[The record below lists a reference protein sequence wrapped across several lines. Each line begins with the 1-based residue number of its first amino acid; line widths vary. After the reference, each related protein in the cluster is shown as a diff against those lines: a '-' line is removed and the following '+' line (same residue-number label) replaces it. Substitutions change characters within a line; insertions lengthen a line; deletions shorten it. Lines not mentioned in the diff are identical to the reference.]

1 MKEKKRRGLA
11 VLTLFVVCA
20 TILSNFSAAFSQ
32 ENLDNDSASL
42 KARALLSRL
51 SPEER
56 VGQLFLVTLDGSTVR
71 SDSPIAE
78 LISDYHIGGVVL
90 KRSNNNF
97 TDDNDTLSRTQALIN
112 ALQTIEQES
121 SNQFI
126 GTTQSS
132 SIKDFV
138 PLFIG
143 ISQSGD
149 LYPNDQ
155 FFTGL
160 TPVPSQMAI
169 GATWNLSLAEEAG
182 RLTGQELS
190 ALGINLIFNPSLD
203 VLETPYGEGKGDLGV
218 RTFGGDPY
226 WVGEMGKA
234 YISGLQQG
242 SQGKMAVIAKNF
254 PGRGSSDRLPDE
266 DVATVRKS
274 LEQLKLIE
282 LAPFFGVTNIQSD
295 DQSEIADGLLLSHIR
310 YQGFQGNIRA
320 TTKPVSFD
328 QTAVDLLM
336 NLPELKDWRENNG
349 ILVSDDLGSAAIRR
363 FFNTG
368 SQTYD
373 ARLIARNAFLAGN
386 DLLYMDNLVSTGDPD
401 RFQTYKETIS
411 LFVQKYLED
420 QSFAERVDA
429 SALRLLTLKFRLYP
443 EFSLEAVTKSSRSLD
458 IIGQNHETAYKVAA
472 NAITLISPRIEMLDT
487 ALPDEPGRNDRI
499 VIFTDVMAAQQ
510 CEGCALGDMIS
521 VNQFQEAIL
530 RFYGD
535 QGSGQINEQNI
546 LSYSFVEL
554 ADYVANPFNRPEI
567 ESNLSR
573 ADWVIFIAHD
583 QNTDRPAVNALH
595 RLLSEKPEAI
605 RNKNS
610 VLFAFNA
617 PYYYDATEISSFTAY
632 FCLYTKI
639 PAAFD
644 IAARVLFKEM
654 QPQGSPPV
662 SISGIAYNL
671 LTATSPD
678 PNQVIELSVDQSA
691 QDLPDEMSEAGLPI
705 FRLGDNLPIKTGVV
719 VDQNGFPVPDGTVVR
734 FMLNL
739 QGESLTVQQME
750 ATTEKGIARTSFKLL
765 TPGRHEIRVNSE
777 PAINSQI
784 LLIEIS
790 EGAGAIISAITP
802 TPLPTLGLEN
812 EPVQPELTESQEPSD
827 NDIRDGRF
835 WRWIIATIF
844 AWLSGFLC
852 YRFFDF
858 VKPVR
863 YRLQVSLWI
872 IIGGSIAGLWQQM
885 SLPGSIHRSGLSGNF
900 LFLILLIAFEAIFG
914 FLAWW
919 ILADRYTEV

>member
-11 VLTLFVVCA
+11 VLILFVVCA
-20 TILSNFSAAFSQ
+20 TFLSNFSEVFSQ
-32 ENLDNDSASL
+32 ENSDNDSASL

-56 VGQLFLVTLDGSTVR
+56 VGQLFLITLDGPTINSN
-71 SDSPIAE
+71 SPISE
-78 LISDYHIGGVVL
+78 LISEYHIGGVVL
-90 KRSNNNF
+90 KRSNDNF
-97 TDDNDTLSRTQALIN
+97 TSDADTLARTQTLIN

-126 GTTQSS
+126 GSAQSGS
-132 SIKDFV
+132 LTDFV

-143 ISQSGD
+143 ISHSGD
-149 LYPNDQ
+149 LFPNDQ
-155 FFTGL
+155 YFTGL
-160 TPVPSQMAI
+160 TPLPSPMAI
-169 GATWNLSLAEEAG
+169 GATWDVSLAEEAG

-190 ALGINLIFNPSLD
+190 ALGFNLTFSPSLD
-203 VLETPYGEGKGDLGV
+203 VLESPYGEGKGDLGV

-234 YISGLQQG
+234 YISGLHQG
-242 SQGKMAVIAKNF
+242 SQGKLAVIAKNF

-282 LAPFFGVTNIQSD
+282 LAPFFEVTDIQNED
-295 DQSEIADGLLLSHIR
+295 RNKAADGLLLSHIR

-336 NLPELKDWRENNG
+336 NLAELKDWRANNG

-363 FFNTG
+363 FFSAG

-373 ARLIARNAFLAGN
+373 ARLTARNAFLAGN
-386 DLLYMDNLVSTGDPD
+386 DLLYMDNLISAGDSD
-401 RFQTYKETIS
+401 RFQTYKATIS
-411 LFVQKYLED
+411 MFVQKYLED
-420 QSFAERVDA
+420 QAFADRVDA

-443 EFSLEAVTKSSRSLD
+443 EFSLETVTKDSRLLSA
-458 IIGQNHETAYKVAA
+458 IGQNHETSYKIAV
-472 NAITLISPRIEMLDT
+472 NAITLISPRMEMLDT

-499 VIFTDVMAAQQ
+499 VIFTDVLTAQQ
-510 CEGCALGDMIS
+510 CDNCLIEEIIS
-521 VNQFQEAIL
+521 VNEFQEAIL

-535 QGSGQINEQNI
+535 QGSGQINEQNL
-546 LSYSFVEL
+546 LSYSFVDL
-554 ADYVANPFNRPEI
+554 ADYITNPFNRPEI
-567 ESNLSR
+567 ETNLAR

-595 RLLSEKPEAI
+595 RLLSEKPEVL

-610 VLFAFNA
+610 VLFGFNA

-671 LTATSPD
+671 LSATSPD

-691 QDLPDEMSEAGLPI
+691 QDLPEEESEAGLPV
-705 FRLGDNLPIKTGVV
+705 FRLGDNLPIMTGVIT
-719 VDQNGFPVPDGTVVR
+719 DQNGYPVPDGTVVR
-734 FMLNL
+734 FLLNL

-750 ATTEKGIARTSFKLL
+750 STTEKGVARTSFKLL

-777 PAINSQI
+777 PALNSQI

-802 TPLPTLGLEN
+802 TPLPTLGLESEPE
-812 EPVQPELTESQEPSD
+812 EPVLAEDPMISD
-827 NDIRDGRF
+827 DEARDGRF
-835 WRWIIATIF
+835 WQWIIATIF
-844 AWLSGFLC
+844 AWFSGFLS
-852 YRFFDF
+852 YRYFDF
-858 VKPVR
+858 IKPIR

-872 IIGGSIAGLWQQM
+872 IIGGAFAGFWQQM
-885 SLPGSIHRSGLSGNF
+885 NLPGSAQRSGESGNL
-900 LFLILLIAFEAIFG
+900 LFLLLLIAFETIFG
-914 FLAWW
+914 FMAWW
-919 ILADRYTEV
+919 ILADRYTDV

>member
-1 MKEKKRRGLA
+1 KKRRGLA

-20 TILSNFSAAFSQ
+20 TFLSNFSAAFTQ
-32 ENLDNDSASL
+32 ENSDNDSASL

-56 VGQLFLVTLDGSTVR
+56 VGQLFLVTLDGS
-71 SDSPIAE
+71 SISSNSPIRE
-78 LISDYHIGGVVL
+78 LISDFHIGGVVL

-97 TDDNDTLSRTQALIN
+97 TNGIEGLSRTQTLIN
-112 ALQTIEQES
+112 SLQTIEQES

-126 GTTQSS
+126 GSAQSGS
-132 SIKDFV
+132 LTDFV

-149 LYPNDQ
+149 LFPNDQ
-155 FFTGL
+155 YFSGL
-160 TPVPSQMAI
+160 TPIPSPMAI
-169 GATWNLSLAEEAG
+169 GATWDLSLAKEAG
-182 RLTGQELS
+182 QLVGQELS
-190 ALGINLIFNPSLD
+190 ALGFNLVLNPSLD
-203 VLETPYGEGKGDLGV
+203 VLESPYGEGRGDLGV

-234 YISGLQQG
+234 YINGLHLG
-242 SQGKMAVIAKNF
+242 SQEKMAVIAKNF

-282 LAPFFGVTNIQSD
+282 LPPFFEVTNTL
-295 DQSEIADGLLLSHIR
+295 SEERIKVADGLLLSHIR
-310 YQGFQGNIRA
+310 YQGFQVNILA

-336 NLPELKDWRENNG
+336 NLTELKDWRAKNG
-349 ILVSDDLGSAAIRR
+349 ILVSDDLGSAAISR
-363 FFNTG
+363 FFGVG

-386 DLLYMDNLVSTGDPD
+386 DLLYMDNLLSTGDPD
-401 RFQTYKETIS
+401 RFQTYKATIAM
-411 LFVQKYLED
+411 FVQKYLED
-420 QSFAERVDA
+420 QAFADRVDA

-443 EFSLEAVTKSSRSLD
+443 EFSLEAVTKDARSLNS
-458 IIGQNHETAYKVAA
+458 IGQNQDIPYKITA

-487 ALPDEPGRNDRI
+487 ALPDEPARNDRI

-510 CEGCALGDMIS
+510 CEGCPLEEIIS
-521 VNQFQEAIL
+521 VNEFQNAIL

-535 QGSGQINEQNI
+535 QGSRQVNEQNI

-554 ADYVANPFNRPEI
+554 ADYIANPFNRPEI
-567 ESNLSR
+567 ETNLAR
-573 ADWVIFIAHD
+573 ADWVIFVTHD
-583 QNTDRPAVNALH
+583 QNPDRQAVNALH
-595 RLLSEKPEAI
+595 RLLSEKPEVL
-605 RNKNS
+605 RNKNAI
-610 VLFAFNA
+610 LFGFNA

-632 FCLYTKI
+632 FCLFTKI

-671 LTATSPD
+671 LSATSPD
-678 PNQVIELSVDQSA
+678 PNQVIELSVDESA
-691 QDLPDEMSEAGLPI
+691 QDLPEEMSQAGLPI
-705 FRLGDNLPIKTGVV
+705 FRLGDNLPIKTGVII
-719 VDQNGFPVPDGTVVR
+719 DQNGHQVPDGTVVR
-734 FMLNL
+734 FSLNL
-739 QGESLTVQQME
+739 QGESLTIQQME
-750 ATTEKGIARTSFKLL
+750 ATTEKGVARTSFKLL

-777 PAINSQI
+777 PALNSQI

-802 TPLPTLGLEN
+802 TPLPNLGLES
-812 EPVQPELTESQEPSD
+812 ETAQPSLPEEQSIIDDEV
-827 NDIRDGRF
+827 RDGRF
-835 WRWIIATIF
+835 MRWIIATLI
-844 AWLSGFLC
+844 AWLSG
-852 YRFFDF
+852 
-858 VKPVR
+858 
-863 YRLQVSLWI
+863 
-872 IIGGSIAGLWQQM
+872 
-885 SLPGSIHRSGLSGNF
+885 
-900 LFLILLIAFEAIFG
+900 
-914 FLAWW
+914 
-919 ILADRYTEV
+919 